1 MQITKKITAKVTAL
15 VAAMTALVGAT
26 FCDGNIPGLDQ
37 AKSLVFEL
45 TTWGGGIIM
54 VAGLAMLGKSIMDAT
69 SGQNVVT
76 G

>member
-1 MQITKKITAKVTAL
+1 MKIAKSITAKVTAL
-15 VAAMTALVGAT
+15 VAATTALIGST
-26 FCDGNIPGLDQ
+26 FCAGEIPGLDQ
-37 AKSLVFEL
+37 AESLVFTI
-45 TTWGGGIIM
+45 TTWGGGIIL